1 MGQIDKVFGDDKT
14 LKELQQTCK
23 TKLCKEL
30 SGTCAAELCPL
41 ELDIEEYHDM
51 AQAIF
56 AVKKHGRRQDAA
68 HTGDFIQVVLQKVD
82 GSLCGYRLQRM
93 MRDTTRLGF
102 TMETSRILV
111 FVLWQRPLR

>member
-14 LKELQQTCK
+14 LEELQQICK

-30 SGTCAAELCPL
+30 SSTCAAKLCPL

-68 HTGDFIQVVLQKVD
+68 HIGTSSRLFFKKLTEVCAGTG
-82 GSLCGYRLQRM
+82 
-93 MRDTTRLGF
+93 
-102 TMETSRILV
+102 SRG
-111 FVLWQRPLR
+111 